1 MSFSSIN
8 IQGNIVS
15 SEILDKI
22 RTEEKF
28 KHQSSEA
35 FGLSRTA
42 SLRNEIGMAWSI
54 MRAHWQ
60 AYKVR
65 LENLPKGDTG
75 TSLTRE
81 KLIIPL
87 LAELGY
93 QVSIQK
99 AQQINGK
106 SYAISHGA
114 TNRDMYPIHVMGYN
128 DHLDKRREN
137 SGPRLSPHA
146 LVQEYLNNTEHLF
159 ALVTNGRQL
168 RLLRDATRLVRM
180 SYLEFDLE
188 RMFEEE
194 LYSDF
199 SLLYRVLHVSRMPET
214 MDSGAD
220 AVIEYYHLESL
231 ASGTR
236 IREKLS
242 EAVENSIKTLANGF
256 LSHKNNTVLI
266 DLFENSHLDANTFYI
281 YQLRLIYRILF
292 LIVLEERK
300 LIFPDNL
307 SEEEQ
312 RFQDIYYR
320 YYSIE
325 RLRKL
330 TGNRVYVDADK
341 YDLWESLKTTFLL
354 FEDETYGRKMG
365 IKPLG
370 SGLFASNAL
379 GNLKE
384 QFLSNGNLI
393 EVLKRLTTFVSD
405 QGQLVRVNYSDLDVE
420 EFGSVYEGLLE
431 YDPKVE
437 KIGAQY
443 TFTFVLGDGRSS
455 SGSHYTPEEL
465 VKPLI
470 KHSLD
475 YIIADKLKEED
486 PEAGLLSIT
495 VCDVACGSGHILLSA
510 ARKIATELASFR
522 ESAEQPSPTYYRAA
536 IRDVI
541 RNCIYGVDLNPLAV
555 ELCKVALWLEAH
567 NPNEPLNFLDHH
579 IKCGNAIVGLAHFKE
594 LQNGIA
600 TEAFKTLPGDKKE
613 VAATLR
619 KRNTEEQKR
628 AGQLSTYDTSVI
640 DDSLEGILNEFNDWA
655 NLTERTPDD
664 IANKDAAYT
673 KLTSGKK
680 WFRIK
685 QLADIQIAQFFI
697 PKTLVNREK
706 LITDNQYRTYLNT
719 PTQIVDRGPAMAM
732 AIAQQKRFFHWFL
745 EFPKVFQNGGFD
757 CVLGN
762 PPYLGGSKIS
772 TFYGKHLTNYL
783 SNNYANTKGT
793 ADLVTY
799 FLRRIFNIQNDLSFL
814 SIITTNSISQGKTRE
829 SGIQVITQTEGGK
842 INFAIK
848 NKKWPGKANVEV
860 SLLTIH
866 KGNWNLNL
874 TLDNSTVDYISIYLD
889 SEEDL
894 GNPFQ
899 LKSNENLGYTGVK
912 VYGEGFILN
921 ENEKNKI
928 VCDRTQEAKVIKPFI
943 TGDNINSDSLKSYKR
958 YAIDLN
964 HCDNEKE
971 AMKFKASF
979 EHLKNNVYP
988 YRMSLD
994 GDLKIK
1000 EFWWKYERE
1009 RKELFQLVKKKKLD
1023 SVFVMAQT
1031 SKHIALKRL
1040 SSKNIYSVKCIVF
1053 ASNEAIL
1060 YSNIQSSLHTIW
1072 VWKYGTTMGSSTIQ
1086 YGTTSSFNTY
1096 PLSVN
1101 VDKSIGENLED
1112 KVSELQDLLDSGTTE
1127 VFNKIHS
1134 PNINEDDVIQDKV
1147 NVTRGLIIKLDKSLV
1162 ESYGWFDINLKHNF
1176 YEISFLPE
1184 NDNIRYTMHPDAS
1197 KEILKRLLLLNHERY
1212 EDEIKKGL
1220 HKKKDVIAF
1229 YKQKNKEIPEST
1241 VFSDVKIK
1249 AKKLSKKKITI
1260 IAGQE
1265 DLFATNTSNVM
1276 KEFSL
1281 HDGIY
1286 TIRDAAAIINK
1297 STDRVRRWF
1306 TKLSEINYE
1315 GLDNSKQ
1322 QDIEQR
1328 RISFHG
1334 LIELVV
1340 IGELIEEGF
1349 NIQKIFKSRTDLANK
1364 TIKTYPFATND
1375 VNKRLKVSG
1384 SDITW
1389 EFENGNVTLN
1399 GKGQFN
1405 IEIVREFFRD
1415 IEFDTSGIAQRIIP
1429 SKGLGKIEITPKRA
1443 GGKPSIISQQGVRVE
1458 TILRFYDGPESV
1470 DDIISDY
1477 GISEEDI
1484 NAAIAFQ
1491 S

>member
-22 RTEEKF
+22 RSEEKF
-28 KHQSSEA
+28 KHQLPEA

-42 SLRNEIGMAWSI
+42 SLRDEIGMAWSI

-60 AYKVR
+60 AYKIR
-65 LENLPKGDTG
+65 LDNLPKGDTG

-93 QVSIQK
+93 EVSIQK

-114 TNRDMYPIHVMGYN
+114 TNRDMYPIHIMGYN

-159 ALVTNGRQL
+159 ALVTNGKQL

-180 SYLEFDLE
+180 SFLEFDLE

-194 LYSDF
+194 LYADF
-199 SLLYRVLHVSRMPET
+199 SLLYRVLHVTRMPET
-214 MDSGAD
+214 MESGAD
-220 AVIEYYHLESL
+220 SIIEYYHLESL

-256 LSHKNNTVLI
+256 LYQKNNTPLI
-266 DLFENSHLDANTFYI
+266 ELIESNQLDADTFYS

-300 LIFPDNL
+300 LIFPNDM
-307 SEEEQ
+307 SDEQQ
-312 RFQDIYYR
+312 RFREIYYR

-330 TGNRVYVDADK
+330 TENSIYVESDK
-341 YDLWESLKTTFLL
+341 YDLWESLKATFLL
-354 FEDETYGRKMG
+354 FEDENYGSKIG

-370 SGLFASNAL
+370 SGLFASDAL

-384 QFLSNGNLI
+384 QYLNNGNLI
-393 EVLKRLTTFVSD
+393 EVLKRLTTFEND
-405 QGQLVRVNYSDLDVE
+405 EKQLVRVNYSDLDVE

-431 YDPKVE
+431 YDPKIE
-437 KIGAQY
+437 KIGIQY
-443 TFTFVLGDGRSS
+443 EFSFVLGDGRSS

-470 KHSLD
+470 EHSLD
-475 YIIADKLKEED
+475 YIIADKLNERD
-486 PEAGLLSIT
+486 PEAALLSIT

-522 ESAEQPSPTYYRAA
+522 EKAEQPSPTYYRAA

-579 IKCGNAIVGLAHFKE
+579 IKCGNAIVGLAHLEE
-594 LQNGIA
+594 LQNGIP
-600 TEAFKTLPGDKKE
+600 TESFKSLPGDEKE
-613 VAATLR
+613 VAVTFR
-619 KRNTEEQKR
+619 KRNAEERKR
-628 AGQLSTYDTSVI
+628 IGQLSTYDTSVI
-640 DDSLEGILNEFNDWA
+640 EDNLEGFLKEFKDWEQLPE
-655 NLTERTPDD
+655 NTPDE
-664 IANKDAAYT
+664 IAHKDSSYT
-673 KLTSGKK
+673 KLTSGKN

-685 QLADIQIAQFFI
+685 QLADMQIAQFFI
-697 PKTLVNREK
+697 PKTLENREK

-719 PTQIVDRGPAMAM
+719 ATEIVDQGPALAM
-732 AIAQQKRFFHWFL
+732 EIAQEKRFFHWFL
-745 EFPKVFQNGGFD
+745 EFPKVFKNGGFD
-757 CVLGN
+757 CILGN
-762 PPYLGGSKIS
+762 PPYLGGTKIS
-772 TFYGKHLTNYL
+772 TFYGKELFTFLCHRYFP
-783 SNNYANTKGT
+783 AAGRC
-793 ADLVTY
+793 DLIGY
-799 FLRRIFNIQNDLSFL
+799 FIRQIDHITRKDGFY
-814 SIITTNSISQGKTRE
+814 SIITTNTIAEGDTRE
-829 SGIQVITQTEGGK
+829 GGLDIITKESS

-848 NKKWPGKANVEV
+848 SKQWPGQANVV
-860 SLLTIH
+860 VTLLSIY
-866 KGNWNLNL
+866 KGNWKKSSELNGTSTNKMINAYLTDDDIIYPPFELNSNIKIAFMGSSLTGDGFLLTQGEFDTLIINEKNRKVIFPYLNGESLNNTHNQKSGRYAINFFDFTEKYARTEFPDLYKILYDSVRLERQKKSKPVQAAPWWQYWRIRKELYESLENKSYALVQTRATKTHAFIKVPPSQVFSDALVIISNDSIELLGILNSVIHEAWAWQYSSKLKSDRRYSISDAFQTFPFPKKSSKNLAACTSNFDSL
-874 TLDNSTVDYISIYLD
+874 RGKILEQQKIGITKLMNIISDKEIKDGDIQELRDTIRKLDNSVL
-889 SEEDL
+889 
-894 GNPFQ
+894 
-899 LKSNENLGYTGVK
+899 
-912 VYGEGFILN
+912 
-921 ENEKNKI
+921 
-928 VCDRTQEAKVIKPFI
+928 
-943 TGDNINSDSLKSYKR
+943 
-958 YAIDLN
+958 
-964 HCDNEKE
+964 
-971 AMKFKASF
+971 
-979 EHLKNNVYP
+979 
-988 YRMSLD
+988 
-994 GDLKIK
+994 
-1000 EFWWKYERE
+1000 
-1009 RKELFQLVKKKKLD
+1009 
-1023 SVFVMAQT
+1023 
-1031 SKHIALKRL
+1031 
-1040 SSKNIYSVKCIVF
+1040 
-1053 ASNEAIL
+1053 
-1060 YSNIQSSLHTIW
+1060 
-1072 VWKYGTTMGSSTIQ
+1072 
-1086 YGTTSSFNTY
+1086 
-1096 PLSVN
+1096 
-1101 VDKSIGENLED
+1101 
-1112 KVSELQDLLDSGTTE
+1112 
-1127 VFNKIHS
+1127 
-1134 PNINEDDVIQDKV
+1134 
-1147 NVTRGLIIKLDKSLV
+1147 
-1162 ESYGWFDINLKHNF
+1162 ESYGWSDIKLIHDF
-1176 YEISFLPE
+1176 YNVDYLPE
-1184 NDNIRYTMHPDAS
+1184 GQNVKYTIS
-1197 KEILKRLLLLNHERY
+1197 EESRKEILKRLLHLNHERY
-1212 EDEIKKGL
+1212 EEEIRKGL
-1220 HKKKDVIAF
+1220 HKKNDVIAF
-1229 YKQKNKEIPEST
+1229 YKQKNQEIPKDAT
-1241 VFSDVKIK
+1241 FSDAK
-1249 AKKLSKKKITI
+1249 AKTKKSRKKAAS

-1265 DLFATNTSNVM
+1265 DLFAANTPNIM

-1281 HDGIY
+1281 HEGIY
-1286 TIRDAAAIINK
+1286 SIRDVAAIINK
-1297 STDRVRRWF
+1297 STDRVKRWF
-1306 TKLSEINYE
+1306 IKLSEINYE
-1315 GLDNSKQ
+1315 GLDNSVQ

-1328 RISFHG
+1328 KISFHG

-1349 NIQKIFKSRTDLANK
+1349 AIQKIFKSRTDLANK
-1364 TIKTYPFATND
+1364 TGKKYPFATND

-1389 EFENGNVTLN
+1389 EFESGNVTLN

-1405 IEIVREFFRD
+1405 IELVREFFRD

-1458 TILRFYDGPESV
+1458 TILRFYDGPGSIN
-1470 DDIISDY
+1470 DIISDY